1 MTSKFEHAYSEF
13 NNNELPSE
21 EIFVR
26 SEEIPSEEVT
36 IKFEENTEKSI
47 EKREVIEDKSEI
59 NREDSIDKEDEE
71 LSDINNTTCSKD
83 YEQEFSGLLDE
94 MLTEKDTR
102 FGLTH
107 SLLEG
112 SLIDDSRISTA
123 SDITTEP
130 SEDIADRKTLK
141 IAINVTNEI
150 TDDET
155 VQSVKPNIS
164 FALDNMK
171 AVDEPEEHNEE
182 IEPVEQEE
190 SSIKENSDIQNH
202 KPIFDDD
209 IGDLNLDKK
218 LAKEFERLS
227 RLVSGDSS
235 ELGLDGDEF
244 EEDDA
249 EEENLEDFYAK
260 FDDGNQNNNEENEG
274 EIQEGGDSLDRR
286 FQGASINL

>member
-1 MTSKFEHAYSEF
+1 MFQTKKPDILSEYTSEIIEQLGWVAPVISEITSWSEDTSTNLTSKFEHAYSEF
-13 NNNELPSE
+13 NNNELPSG

-155 VQSVKPNIS
+155 IQSVKPNIS

-209 IGDLNLDKK
+209 IGDLNL
-218 LAKEFERLS
+218 
-227 RLVSGDSS
+227 
-235 ELGLDGDEF
+235 
-244 EEDDA
+244 
-249 EEENLEDFYAK
+249 
-260 FDDGNQNNNEENEG
+260 
-274 EIQEGGDSLDRR
+274 
-286 FQGASINL
+286 